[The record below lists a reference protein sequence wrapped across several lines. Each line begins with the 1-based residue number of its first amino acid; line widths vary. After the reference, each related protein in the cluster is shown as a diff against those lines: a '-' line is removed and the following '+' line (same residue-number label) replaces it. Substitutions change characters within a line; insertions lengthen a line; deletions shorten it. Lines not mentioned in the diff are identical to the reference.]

1 MTLSSG
7 SELIGRLAAGV
18 RPAAEGESRS
28 AAGASS
34 FDALLNQAERGGLE
48 SGIPIT
54 FARGVEVELS
64 QEDLN
69 KLSQL
74 VDRAQSQGASKAVV
88 LTDQGMLQ
96 LDVLRRRV
104 EGVVDPNTAGTDV
117 LVGVDAVIRLNQ
129 PPDSVG
135 GNVPLH
141 KPGGELTLAGHRSL
155 LDVLDQSARE
165 RRSAG

>member
-1 MTLSSG
+1 MTLASG

-18 RPAAEGESRS
+18 RPAAAGESS
-28 AAGASS
+28 HPAGHSS

-54 FARGVEVELS
+54 FARGVDAQLS
-64 QEDLN
+64 PEDLN

-104 EGVVDPNTAGTDV
+104 EGVIDPNTPGTDV
-117 LVGVDAVIRLNQ
+117 LVGVDAVIRLQ
-129 PPDSVG
+129 QSPDSVG
-135 GNVPLH
+135 VGVPLH
-141 KPGGELTLAGHRSL
+141 TPGGELTLAGHRSL
-155 LDVLDQSARE
+155 LDALDQSARE
-165 RRSAG
+165 RRPAG